1 MNAYTEEK
9 YESEQFSTSTQWLRA
24 TLDER
29 YEKVDKK

>member
-24 TLDER
+24 TLDEDTKR
-29 YEKVDKK
+29 